1 MAHAR
6 REFEKVWKATKNEFA
21 KEILQSIK
29 QLYLIERE
37 IREKDLKQK
46 NLFDEIQKIREEK
59 SKPIMNEIYDKLV
72 KYKNATPSSLGVGK
86 AILYSINH
94 WKKLSVY
101 LEHPQIEIDNNLV
114 ENEIR
119 PFVIG
124 RKNWLFSDSPRGASA
139 SAFWYSLI
147 QTAKANKQEPYKF
160 LLFIARHLPLIKNS
174 DEMKVL
180 FLKGLG

>member
-1 MAHAR
+1 M
-6 REFEKVWKATKNEFA
+6 
-21 KEILQSIK
+21 
-29 QLYLIERE
+29 
-37 IREKDLKQK
+37 
-46 NLFDEIQKIREEK
+46 
-59 SKPIMNEIYDKLV
+59 
-72 KYKNATPSSLGVGK
+72 
-86 AILYSINH
+86 YSINH

-124 RKNWLFSDSPRGASA
+124 RKNWLFSDSPKGANA
-139 SAFWYSLI
+139 SAFWYTLI

-174 DEMKVL
+174 DDMKVL